1 MDVQQQSRMGN
12 PMSPPQRRVM
22 PQSELDMNMM
32 MTDTVYGSGII
43 TPELQEIL
51 TKEYAV
57 INEKGQLLTDEKG
70 RPVFDK
76 RSLWGMMGYY
86 TRDLRLANLDPR
98 NNEIL
103 YAQYYLDL
111 AGDCLKEGYTE
122 AFLVCLSRVAT
133 LLELSQSKNGF
144 LRKQTNTFRTES
156 SQELLD
162 PPKKGLFGVKKKE
175 G

>member
-1 MDVQQQSRMGN
+1 MVDTLRTTQAQG
-12 PMSPPQRRVM
+12 PPQRRVM

-43 TPELQEIL
+43 TPELQDL
-51 TKEYAV
+51 LSKEYAIV
-57 INEKGQLLTDEKG
+57 DDKGQVITDSNGK
-70 RPVFDK
+70 PALDK
-76 RSLWGMMGYY
+76 RSLWGLMGYY

-98 NNEIL
+98 NNEVF

-111 AGDCLKEGYTE
+111 AGDCLKEGYIQ

-156 SQELLD
+156 SQEILD